1 LYEVHSIGIYDRSMG
16 TKYLSDFVVT
26 EKALVLEI
34 QVYGFLSALAHYVD
48 EKVKNLYSQ
57 IHHYPCFAGLDT

>member
-1 LYEVHSIGIYDRSMG
+1 MG